1 MTPTPTFGGL
11 CPLRRAFFLAYP
23 MRMILILI
31 NPFWHDVCY
40 SNFRAN
46 FLGKI
51 HANSLEKFW

>member
-1 MTPTPTFGGL
+1 MTPAPNRWGILPASAG
-11 CPLRRAFFLAYP
+11 FFLAYL

-31 NPFWHDVCY
+31 NPFWHDVCP